1 MARDLQLRVVLSAL
15 DKATAPIRALTQTT
29 GALGKAFK
37 ENRDKLKALNQEQR
51 DVTAYRKANVEIH
64 QQARALKELQ
74 AKHAGYVSALAGSK
88 AAHQTNTQALKSAR
102 AQYNQLANALINGKG
117 NTAQFKQEL
126 DKARIRLDAASLA
139 FGQSQKAVKN
149 YSDRIKGSNQHIEN
163 LKRQHESSQNTLG
176 KLKAKLDEA
185 GIGTDK
191 LGLHS
196 KKLKVQQEQLNKTL
210 DTQRA
215 RLAAVAKQQERL
227 AAAKSQYEKTQQ
239 LAGSMAA
246 GGAAGLGVGY
256 GVKNI
261 AQQMLAPGVDYGA
274 QMSELQAV
282 SRLEKDDERFKL
294 LKQQARDLGASTAF
308 SATEVGAGQTFLARA
323 GFSPEAIRSSMKDI
337 LDLALANGADL
348 ARTADI
354 ASNISGAFKID
365 PEVEG
370 NMQRVADVLSG
381 VSARANVDLEMLGDT
396 MKYLGKAEGL
406 GLSLEESA
414 AMAGILGNI
423 GIQSSQAG
431 TTMRAMLDRLSAPAT
446 SGAKAMKAL
455 GLNVKDAAGN
465 MRGLPD
471 IIADVA
477 KATEK
482 MGNVDQAKYLKDI
495 FGAEAGSGMAELVAQ
510 QGTGALTKLIEE
522 LYNVQGENSRMAA
535 TRADNIDGD
544 LKSLF
549 SAWEEIGIGITDI
562 NEGPLRGLIQQVT
575 GILRATGEW
584 AQRNPELVATLAKAV
599 AVIGILSAAGGALML
614 TLAGLLGPIAML
626 RYGIAVLGIKAG
638 ALKAV
643 FPAVA
648 KSVAM
653 LGKALLTTPLGLFV
667 AASVVAVL
675 FLIKYWDRAKA
686 FMLGVVSG
694 FTEGFKGM
702 AYVLIESFKPLAP
715 VIKAVIGW
723 LSKFMS
729 WIKKILAPVDSTQEK
744 LKAASDAGRSFG
756 KVFGALAAL
765 TTVVVAIKAVG
776 SAVMFLGKALL
787 ANPIVAAVMAIAGL
801 AYVIYRYWE
810 PLKQFFA
817 EVWSQVSAAFSSALQ
832 SINNLIA
839 SWSPIAWF
847 NSAMAAVLG
856 FFGVELPVTFT
867 EFGAELIERFI
878 GGVSAAWSGITEFF
892 TNRWA
897 DIKSAFDGG
906 LLGIATL
913 ILNWSPLGLFYQVF
927 AAVFDWF
934 GIELPGKFTEFG
946 GMLMS
951 GLINGIKGMA
961 GSVKDAVVGV
971 GESTVGWF
979 KDKLGI
985 RSPSR
990 VFAEMGSDTAEGLA
1004 VGLAKNQSSPL
1015 KQVASLAKKVMAAG
1029 AITLGLGANV
1039 ALAEA
1044 PPVSNQQQII
1054 KQQVQSAELP
1064 TLTQSIKQVLITAK
1078 QTLPDLTQRIIGVFS
1093 KQDAMLP
1100 VADQQQVIQQSI
1112 SAVSAPAVSDQH
1124 QLIKQQ
1130 VQAAELPTLT
1140 QSIKQVVIT
1149 AKQALPDLT
1158 QHIIGVFSGQDA
1170 VLPTLQQKLTAQSTI
1185 KFDTR
1190 EPLAKSAPPAPALQ
1204 PVSNITIHVHAAPGM
1219 DERALAQAV
1228 QRELSRAQQ
1237 QQQVRNRSR
1246 LGDLD

>member
-15 DKATAPIRALTQTT
+15 DKATAPIRAIMQSTD
-29 GALGKAFK
+29 GLGKQLKQTRDQLRAFQEQQK
-37 ENRDKLKALNQEQR
+37 NIQSFKALHKASRESEQ
-51 DVTAYRKANVEIH
+51 ALNA
-64 QQARALKELQ
+64 QQQKIKELSARMRETGTPTKAMTKEFQ
-74 AKHAGYVSALAGSK
+74 AAAREAHRLKQSHSANQQQLQQMRSSLSAAGISTKNLGSAEQSLRQK
-88 AAHQTNTQALKSAR
+88 IQQTNQ
-102 AQYNQLANALINGKG
+102 
-117 NTAQFKQEL
+117 
-126 DKARIRLDAASLA
+126 SLA
-139 FGQSQKAVKN
+139 DQQN
-149 YSDRIKGSNQHIEN
+149 R
-163 LKRQHESSQNTLG
+163 LKRVGEQH
-176 KLKAKLDEA
+176 K
-185 GIGTDK
+185 
-191 LGLHS
+191 
-196 KKLKVQQEQLNKTL
+196 
-210 DTQRA
+210 
-215 RLAAVAKQQERL
+215 RL

-482 MGNVDQAKYLKDI
+482 MGNVDQAKYLQDI

-510 QGTGALTKLIEE
+510 QGTGALTKLIDE

-584 AQRNPELVATLAKAV
+584 AQRNPELVATLAKVV

-643 FPAVA
+643 FPAMA
-648 KSVAM
+648 KGVAM

-675 FLIKYWDRAKA
+675 LLIKH
-686 FMLGVVSG
+686 
-694 FTEGFKGM
+694 
-702 AYVLIESFKPLAP
+702 
-715 VIKAVIGW
+715 
-723 LSKFMS
+723 
-729 WIKKILAPVDSTQEK
+729 
-744 LKAASDAGRSFG
+744 
-756 KVFGALAAL
+756 
-765 TTVVVAIKAVG
+765 
-776 SAVMFLGKALL
+776 
-787 ANPIVAAVMAIAGL
+787 
-801 AYVIYRYWE
+801 WE
-810 PLKQFFA
+810 PLKQFFVGLWNHIK
-817 EVWSQVSAAFSSALQ
+817 EAFNGGLL
-832 SINNLIA
+832 SILALIA
-839 SWSPIAWF
+839 NWSPLGLF
-847 NSAMAAVLG
+847 YKAMAAVLNYFG
-856 FFGVELPVTFT
+856 FELPGSFT
-867 EFGAELIERFI
+867 EFGAQLIERFI
-878 GGVSAAWSGITEFF
+878 GGVSAAWSGIAEFF

-1015 KQVASLAKKVMAAG
+1015 KQVASLAKQVMAAG

-1039 ALAEA
+1039 ALAEV
-1044 PPVSNQQQII
+1044 PQ
-1054 KQQVQSAELP
+1054 
-1064 TLTQSIKQVLITAK
+1064 ITA
-1078 QTLPDLTQRIIGVFS
+1078 Q
-1093 KQDAMLP
+1093 
-1100 VADQQQVIQQSI
+1100 
-1112 SAVSAPAVSDQH
+1112 PA
-1124 QLIKQQ
+1124 
-1130 VQAAELPTLT
+1130 
-1140 QSIKQVVIT
+1140 
-1149 AKQALPDLT
+1149 
-1158 QHIIGVFSGQDA
+1158 
-1170 VLPTLQQKLTAQSTI
+1170 I
-1185 KFDTR
+1185 KFDAR
-1190 EPLAKSAPPAPALQ
+1190 EPLSKSAPPAPVLQ

-1228 QRELSRAQQ
+1228 QRALSRAQQ

>member
-15 DKATAPIRALTQTT
+15 DKATAPIRAIMQSTD
-29 GALGKAFK
+29 GLGKQLKQTRDQLRAFQEQQK
-37 ENRDKLKALNQEQR
+37 NIQSFKALHKASRESEQ
-51 DVTAYRKANVEIH
+51 ALSA
-64 QQARALKELQ
+64 QQQKIKELSTRMREAGTPTKAMTKEFQ
-74 AKHAGYVSALAGSK
+74 AAAREAHRLKQSHSANQQQLQQMRSSLSAAGISTKNLGSAEQSLRQK
-88 AAHQTNTQALKSAR
+88 IQQTNQ
-102 AQYNQLANALINGKG
+102 
-117 NTAQFKQEL
+117 
-126 DKARIRLDAASLA
+126 SLTD
-139 FGQSQKAVKN
+139 QQT
-149 YSDRIKGSNQHIEN
+149 R
-163 LKRQHESSQNTLG
+163 LKRVGEQH
-176 KLKAKLDEA
+176 K
-185 GIGTDK
+185 
-191 LGLHS
+191 
-196 KKLKVQQEQLNKTL
+196 
-210 DTQRA
+210 
-215 RLAAVAKQQERL
+215 RL

-510 QGTGALTKLIEE
+510 QGTGALTKLIDE

-584 AQRNPELVATLAKAV
+584 AQRNPELVATLAKVV

-643 FPAVA
+643 FPAMA
-648 KSVAM
+648 KGVAM

-675 FLIKYWDRAKA
+675 LLIKHWDRAKA
-686 FMLGVVSG
+686 FMLGVASG

-702 AYVLIESFKPLAP
+702 AYALFESFKPIAP

-723 LSKFMS
+723 LSKFAG
-729 WIKKILAPVDSTQEK
+729 WIKKLLAPVDSTQEK

-756 KVFGALAAL
+756 RVFGALAAL
-765 TTVVVAIKAVG
+765 AAVAVVIKAVG
-776 SAVMFLGKALL
+776 GAVLFLGKALL
-787 ANPIVAAVMAIAGL
+787 ANPLVALVVAIGAA
-801 AYVIYRYWE
+801 AYLIYRNWE
-810 PLKQFFA
+810 PLKQFFVGLWNHIK
-817 EVWSQVSAAFSSALQ
+817 EAFNGGLL
-832 SINNLIA
+832 SILALIA
-839 SWSPIAWF
+839 NWSPLGLF
-847 NSAMAAVLG
+847 YKAMAAVLNYFG
-856 FFGVELPVTFT
+856 FELPGRFT

-878 GGVSAAWSGITEFF
+878 GGASAAWPGIAEFF

-961 GSVKDAVVGV
+961 GSVKDAVVGM

-1064 TLTQSIKQVLITAK
+1064 TLTQSIEQVLITAK

-1093 KQDAMLP
+1093 RQDAMLP
-1100 VADQQQVIQQSI
+1100 IADQKQVIQQSI
-1112 SAVSAPAVSDQH
+1112 STASAPAVSDQH

-1158 QHIIGVFSGQDA
+1158 QRIIGVFSVQDA
-1170 VLPTLQQKLTAQSTI
+1170 VLPTLQQKLTAQPAI

-1190 EPLAKSAPPAPALQ
+1190 EPLSKSAPPAPALQ

>member
-15 DKATAPIRALTQTT
+15 DKATAPIRAIMQSTD
-29 GALGKAFK
+29 GLGKQLKQTRDQLRAFQEQQK
-37 ENRDKLKALNQEQR
+37 NIQSFKALHKASRESEQ
-51 DVTAYRKANVEIH
+51 ALSA
-64 QQARALKELQ
+64 QQQKIKELSTRMREAGTPTKAMTKEFQ
-74 AKHAGYVSALAGSK
+74 AAAREAHRLKQSHSANQQQLQQMRSSLSAAGISTKNLGSAEQSLRQK
-88 AAHQTNTQALKSAR
+88 IQQTNQ
-102 AQYNQLANALINGKG
+102 
-117 NTAQFKQEL
+117 
-126 DKARIRLDAASLA
+126 SLTD
-139 FGQSQKAVKN
+139 QQT
-149 YSDRIKGSNQHIEN
+149 R
-163 LKRQHESSQNTLG
+163 LKRVGEQH
-176 KLKAKLDEA
+176 K
-185 GIGTDK
+185 
-191 LGLHS
+191 
-196 KKLKVQQEQLNKTL
+196 
-210 DTQRA
+210 
-215 RLAAVAKQQERL
+215 RL

-482 MGNVDQAKYLKDI
+482 MGNVDQAKYLQDI

-510 QGTGALTKLIEE
+510 QGTGALTKLIDE

-584 AQRNPELVATLAKAV
+584 AQRNPELVATLAKVV

-626 RYGIAVLGIKAG
+626 RYGITVLGIKAS

-643 FPAVA
+643 FPAMA
-648 KSVAM
+648 KGVAM

-667 AASVVAVL
+667 AAGVVAVL
-675 FLIKYWDRAKA
+675 LLIKHWDRAKA
-686 FMLGVVSG
+686 FMLGVASG

-702 AYVLIESFKPLAP
+702 AYALFESFKPIAP

-723 LSKFMS
+723 LSKFAG
-729 WIKKILAPVDSTQEK
+729 WIKKLLAPVDSTQEK

-756 KVFGALAAL
+756 RVFGALAAL
-765 TTVVVAIKAVG
+765 AAVAVVIKAVG
-776 SAVMFLGKALL
+776 GAVLFLGKALL
-787 ANPIVAAVMAIAGL
+787 ANPLVALVVAIGAA
-801 AYVIYRYWE
+801 AYLIYRNWE
-810 PLKQFFA
+810 PLKQFFVGLWNHIK
-817 EVWSQVSAAFSSALQ
+817 EAFNGGLL
-832 SINNLIA
+832 SILALIA
-839 SWSPIAWF
+839 NWSPLGLF
-847 NSAMAAVLG
+847 YKAMAAVLNYFG
-856 FFGVELPVTFT
+856 FELPGRFT

-878 GGVSAAWSGITEFF
+878 GGASAAWSGIAEFF

-951 GLINGIKGMA
+951 GLISGIKGMA
-961 GSVKDAVVGV
+961 GSVKDAVVGM

-1054 KQQVQSAELP
+1054 KQQVQ
-1064 TLTQSIKQVLITAK
+1064 
-1078 QTLPDLTQRIIGVFS
+1078 
-1093 KQDAMLP
+1093 
-1100 VADQQQVIQQSI
+1100 
-1112 SAVSAPAVSDQH
+1112 
-1124 QLIKQQ
+1124 
-1130 VQAAELPTLT
+1130 AAELPTLT

-1158 QHIIGVFSGQDA
+1158 QRIIGVFSGQDA
-1170 VLPTLQQKLTAQSTI
+1170 VLPTLQQKLTAQPAI

-1190 EPLAKSAPPAPALQ
+1190 EPLSKSAPPAPVLQ

>member
-15 DKATAPIRALTQTT
+15 DKATAPIRAIMQSTD
-29 GALGKAFK
+29 GLGKQLKQTRDQLRAFQEQQK
-37 ENRDKLKALNQEQR
+37 NIQSFKALHKASRESEQ
-51 DVTAYRKANVEIH
+51 ALNA
-64 QQARALKELQ
+64 QQQKIKELSARMREAGTPTKAMTKEFQ
-74 AKHAGYVSALAGSK
+74 AAAREAHRLKQSHSANQQQLQQMRSSLSAAGISTKNLGSAEQSLRQK
-88 AAHQTNTQALKSAR
+88 IQQTNQ
-102 AQYNQLANALINGKG
+102 
-117 NTAQFKQEL
+117 
-126 DKARIRLDAASLA
+126 SLTD
-139 FGQSQKAVKN
+139 QQN
-149 YSDRIKGSNQHIEN
+149 R
-163 LKRQHESSQNTLG
+163 LKRVGEQH
-176 KLKAKLDEA
+176 K
-185 GIGTDK
+185 
-191 LGLHS
+191 
-196 KKLKVQQEQLNKTL
+196 
-210 DTQRA
+210 
-215 RLAAVAKQQERL
+215 RL

-261 AQQMLAPGVDYGA
+261 AQKVLTPGIAYGA

-282 SRLEKDDERFKL
+282 TRLEKDDERFKL
-294 LKQQARDLGASTAF
+294 LKQQARELGASTAF

-323 GFSPEAIRSSMKDI
+323 GFSPEAISSSMKDV
-337 LDLALANGADL
+337 LDMALANGVDL

-354 ASNISGAFKID
+354 ASNIGGVFKID

-370 NMQRVADVLSG
+370 NIQRVADVLSG

-396 MKYLGKAEGL
+396 MKYLGQASDL
-406 GLSLEESA
+406 DLTLEQSA
-414 AMAGILGNI
+414 AMAGLLGNI
-423 GIQSSQAG
+423 GIQATQSG
-431 TTMRAMLDRLSAPAT
+431 TALRAMMNRVSGPAAK
-446 SGAKAMKAL
+446 GAKAMKSL
-455 GLNVKDAAGN
+455 GLNISDLKGN
-465 MRGLPD
+465 AEEFPKILKQ
-471 IIADVA
+471 VH
-477 KATEK
+477 EK
-482 MGNVDQAKYLKDI
+482 TKNMGNLKRAEYLQAI
-495 FGAEAGSGMAELVAQ
+495 FGAEAGSGMAELIKQ
-510 QGTGALTKLIEE
+510 QGDGVLDKLIKE
-522 LYNVQGENSRMAA
+522 LETSVTGENSRMAA
-535 TRADNIDGD
+535 IRADNIDGD
-544 LKSLF
+544 LKSLS
-549 SAWEEIGIGITDI
+549 SAWDEVGIGLTVI
-562 NEGPLRGLIQQVT
+562 NEGPLRDLIQQVT
-575 GILRATGEW
+575 SIIREVGEW
-584 AQRNPELVATLAKAV
+584 AQRNPELVATLAKVV

-626 RYGIAVLGIKAG
+626 RYGITVLGIKAS

-643 FPAVA
+643 FPAMA
-648 KSVAM
+648 KGVAM
-653 LGKALLTTPLGLFV
+653 LGKALLTTPLGFFV

-675 FLIKYWDRAKA
+675 LLIKHWDRVKA
-686 FMLGVVSG
+686 FMLGMASG

-702 AYVLIESFKPLAP
+702 AYALFESFKPIAP
-715 VIKAVIGW
+715 VIKSVIGW
-723 LSKFMS
+723 LSKFAG
-729 WIKKILAPVDSTQEK
+729 WIKKLLAPVDSTQEK

-756 KVFGALAAL
+756 RVFGALAAL
-765 TTVVVAIKAVG
+765 AAVAVVIKAVG
-776 SAVMFLGKALL
+776 GAVLFLGKALL
-787 ANPIVAAVMAIAGL
+787 ANPLVALVVAIGAA
-801 AYVIYRYWE
+801 AYLIYRNWE
-810 PLKQFFA
+810 PLKQFFVGLWNHIK
-817 EVWSQVSAAFSSALQ
+817 EAFNGGLL
-832 SINNLIA
+832 SILALIA
-839 SWSPIAWF
+839 NWSPLGLF
-847 NSAMAAVLG
+847 YKAMAAVLNYFG
-856 FFGVELPVTFT
+856 FELPGRFT

-878 GGVSAAWSGITEFF
+878 GGASAAWPGIAEFF

-1064 TLTQSIKQVLITAK
+1064 TLTQSIEQVLITAK

-1158 QHIIGVFSGQDA
+1158 QRIIGVFSGQDA
-1170 VLPTLQQKLTAQSTI
+1170 VLPTLQQKLTAQPAI

-1190 EPLAKSAPPAPALQ
+1190 KPLAKSAPPAPALQ
-1204 PVSNITIHVHAAPGM
+1204 PAGDITIHVHAAPGM